1 MNFLDGKFITLG
13 VTGSIASYK
22 SIDLAS
28 KLTQLNCKVDVIMT
42 ESATRFLTPL
52 TFNSITHRPVSI
64 DLFESNSELSMDHVV
79 LAKRSEI
86 IIVYPAT
93 ANIIAKI
100 AHGFSDDLL
109 TATILAT
116 DVPIILAPAM
126 DANMYENPATQDNIT
141 ILKNRGIKIVGPE
154 MGRLASGLVG
164 LGRVTDSEKILGN
177 LNLILGQ
184 KGDLNGKK
192 IVVTAGGTKE
202 EIDPIRYISN
212 RSSGKMGYAIS
223 QAAINR
229 GAEVTLISAS
239 NLLKDVIGAKTIHVS
254 NANQMFEAVK
264 KESKDSD
271 VLIMAAAV
279 SDWTPASYVNSKIKK
294 TKKNTWQIDLIKTSD
309 ILKSI
314 KNKELIKIGFS
325 AETDDLIIN
334 ATKKLKE
341 KELDFIVA
349 NDVTKENSGFSSDNN
364 KVFLID
370 QNSPPEELPLMSKY
384 EVGNAILDRV
394 KTGFHN

>member
-1 MNFLDGKFITLG
+1 MSFLKGKFITLG
-13 VTGSIASYK
+13 VTGSIAAYK
-22 SIDLAS
+22 AVELAS
-28 KLTQLNCKVDVIMT
+28 KLTQLKCEVDVVMT
-42 ESATRFLTPL
+42 ESAKHFLTPL

-64 DLFESNSELSMDHVV
+64 DLFDSNSEFSMDHVL
-79 LAKRSEI
+79 LAKRSEA

-100 AHGFSDDLL
+100 AHGFSDNIL

-116 DVPIILAPAM
+116 EAPIILAPAM
-126 DANMYENPATQDNIT
+126 DANMYDNPATQNNIE
-141 ILKNRGIKIVGPE
+141 ILKSRGVKIIGPDS
-154 MGRLASGLVG
+154 GRLASGLIG
-164 LGRVTDSEKILGN
+164 LGRVTDSENVLGN
-177 LNLILGQ
+177 LNLILGAN
-184 KGDLNGKK
+184 GDLKGKK

-202 EIDPIRYISN
+202 EIDPVRYISN

-229 GAEVTLISAS
+229 GAEVSLISAS
-239 NLLKDVIGAKTIHVS
+239 NLLKDIVGAKTIHVS
-254 NANQMFEAVK
+254 NASQMFDAVK
-264 KESKDSD
+264 KESIGSD

-279 SDWTPASYVNSKIKK
+279 SDWTPNSYVNSKIKK
-294 TKKNTWQIDLIKTSD
+294 TTNDTWQIDLIKTPD

-314 KNKELIKIGFS
+314 NNKGLIKIGFS
-325 AETDDLIIN
+325 AETDSLIDN

-341 KELDFIVA
+341 KDLDFIVA

-370 QNSPPEELPLMSKY
+370 HNTNPEELPLMSKY
-384 EVGNAILDRV
+384 EVGNKILDKAV
-394 KTGFHN
+394 SLL

>member
-1 MNFLDGKFITLG
+1 MNFLEGKFITLG

-42 ESATRFLTPL
+42 ESATRFITPL

-109 TATILAT
+109 TATVLAT
-116 DVPIILAPAM
+116 EAPVVIAPAM
-126 DANMYENPATQDNIT
+126 DANMYENSATQENIN
-141 ILKNRGIKIVGPE
+141 ILKNRGITIVGPE
-154 MGRLASGLVG
+154 TGRLASGLVG
-164 LGRVTDSEKILGN
+164 LGRVVDSEKILGN

-184 KGDLNGKK
+184 NGDLKGKK
-192 IVVTAGGTKE
+192 IIVTAGGTKE
-202 EIDPIRYISN
+202 EIDPVRFISN

-229 GAEVTLISAS
+229 GAEVTLITAS
-239 NLLKDVIGAKTIHVS
+239 NLLKDIVGVKTIHVS
-254 NANQMFEAVK
+254 NTNEMFDAVK
-264 KESKDSD
+264 KESIYSD
-271 VLIMAAAV
+271 ILIMAAAV
-279 SDWTPASYVNSKIKK
+279 SDWTPASYIESKIKK
-294 TKKNTWQIDLIKTSD
+294 TKKNTWQIDLIKTPD

-314 KNKELIKIGFS
+314 KKKELIKIGFS
-325 AETDDLIIN
+325 AETDDLIVN

-349 NDVTKENSGFSSDNN
+349 NDITEENSGFSSDDN
-364 KVFLID
+364 KVILID
-370 QNSPPEELPLMSKY
+370 HHSSPEELPLMSKY
-384 EVGNAILDRV
+384 EVGNKILDKAV
-394 KTGFHN
+394 SLL

>member
-1 MNFLDGKFITLG
+1 MNFLEGKFITLG
-13 VTGSIASYK
+13 VTGSIAAYK
-22 SIDLAS
+22 SVDLAS

-126 DANMYENPATQDNIT
+126 DANMYENPATQDNIN
-141 ILKNRGIKIVGPE
+141 ILKNRGIKIVGPD

-239 NLLKDVIGAKTIHVS
+239 NLLKDIVGAKNIHVS

-294 TKKNTWQIDLIKTSD
+294 TKKNTWQIDLIKTPD

-325 AETDDLIIN
+325 AETDDLIAN

-384 EVGNAILDRV
+384 EVGNKILNKAV
-394 KTGFHN
+394 SLL